1 MKKLFS
7 IICALCI
14 MHCALAQTKC
24 ETIAEIKALDSG
36 TECVYEGYAI
46 TTYYD
51 GYNGIMIQ
59 DETGVL
65 LLKNSKC
72 SYGNTSIV
80 APCMEVSNI
89 KGKFMT
95 GNNMIARIEVSNNN
109 IAKMDVYEI
118 DVTIEPQ
125 VVDFDEFMTDMAK
138 YEGVPVK
145 FNNVN
150 VRTLEGTT
158 TSQIY
163 SLTNDKTLKLSFSNA
178 PGVQVPLR
186 ADLVG
191 FLSADWSGNIFQI
204 ANVDAVVAYAY
215 KTINNLKIGVTS
227 QSDREYELADTFVVT
242 NVVNLSEHK
251 VIYVQ
256 EETNTSNYG
265 LRVVVPTSTEV
276 QIGDKVTGLCGVF
289 EPYIKGENQK
299 SATLIQSTSKG
310 INIVSS
316 GAQSRILSN
325 YIYTLTDNNMQN
337 AYMYD
342 GTLMSLSG
350 GVVTK
355 VANGYSYVIEN
366 ENGQG
371 RKEIALRVAN
381 VDDLSAY
388 VGKEC
393 PVQGVLDVAATY
405 PENQLTI
412 VLRSTKDFLE
422 SNVKFNTIVEL
433 VAAGEPAGTSVTYE
447 LVNPV
452 LVTYKFTKGG
462 GDNAV
467 VSYYAIVQDETEGIV
482 LSFGDADLQ
491 NVVVGDSIVGVKGVY
506 SNMRGLTTDILDI
519 QADLKENIQVKNSNN
534 PIIPI
539 EVTFAEL
546 LSNKSEYSNR
556 VVVVNN
562 VKNNK
567 IEHTNIDGSL
577 WLEYYFSQGDY
588 RLDYTLDVDGNPYFK
603 FYDNMNITGVVDDR
617 VIGGYYSV
625 WPLSQKH
632 IVNLDAT
639 VVDNILSDVNIYSN
653 NNSICIEP
661 KSVVDVVVYNL
672 GGQILYSQNS
682 VTDLLVVEV
691 AEEECVIVKI
701 NTSIYKVFVN
711 K

>member
-24 ETIAEIKALDSG
+24 ETIAEIKALESG

-95 GNNMIARIEVSNNN
+95 GNSMIARIEVSNTN

-163 SLTNDKTLKLSFSNA
+163 SLTTDKTLKLSFSNA

-186 ADLVG
+186 ADLIG

-204 ANVDAVVAYAY
+204 ANVDAVLGYAY

-299 SATLIQSTSKG
+299 SATLIQSTTKA

-422 SNVKFNTIVEL
+422 SNVKFNTIAEL

-519 QADLKENIQVKNSNN
+519 QADLKENIKVKNSNN

-577 WLEYYFSQGDY
+577 WL
-588 RLDYTLDVDGNPYFK
+588 
-603 FYDNMNITGVVDDR
+603 
-617 VIGGYYSV
+617 
-625 WPLSQKH
+625 
-632 IVNLDAT
+632 
-639 VVDNILSDVNIYSN
+639 
-653 NNSICIEP
+653 
-661 KSVVDVVVYNL
+661 
-672 GGQILYSQNS
+672 
-682 VTDLLVVEV
+682 
-691 AEEECVIVKI
+691 
-701 NTSIYKVFVN
+701 
-711 K
+711 